1 MSIGIFLIS
10 MWSILWVHQ
19 RFVVFDKQMK
29 VQEQK
34 KSVMGL
40 YGALK
45 CLVVFSMIVLNMA
58 LVLIL
63 ETAAMMIGIYG
74 ISRIVYVL
82 IILVIEILIS
92 TIRNR
97 NEKKL
102 GGGNEGGF
110 DELFKI
116 QKEACAVWDFGS
128 YEYKFNWLFKCW
140 LVRNFHS
147 HG

>member
-63 ETAAMMIGIYG
+63 ETVVMMIGIYG
-74 ISRIVYVL
+74 ISRMVYVL
-82 IILVIEILIS
+82 IILVVEILIS

-102 GGGNEGGF
+102 GGGNEG
-110 DELFKI
+110 
-116 QKEACAVWDFGS
+116 
-128 YEYKFNWLFKCW
+128 
-140 LVRNFHS
+140 
-147 HG
+147 